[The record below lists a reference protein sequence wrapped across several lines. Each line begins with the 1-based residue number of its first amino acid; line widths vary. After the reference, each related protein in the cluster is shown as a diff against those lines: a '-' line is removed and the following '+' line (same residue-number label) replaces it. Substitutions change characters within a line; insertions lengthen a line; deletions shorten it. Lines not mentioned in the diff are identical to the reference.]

1 MPVMAPMPLMA
12 PSHSNS
18 LTSAPM
24 STLWFLVGHLNPAG
38 HNGEQVH
45 LPINASRFT
54 VGRRPDSSLCLPFR
68 TVSSDHAEF
77 LSDSNQLIL
86 RDLGST
92 NGTYVN
98 GHRLSEP
105 TELQQDDLVQFADV
119 ALRLQRHAGAV
130 TAATLQED
138 VYDQALALVQ
148 FDKLMTERQV
158 TPYYQPIVDLASGET
173 IAYEVLGRSR
183 LYGIETPGAMFR
195 AASKLNLEVQLSNML
210 RWEGVLQSSCFT
222 TLPHL
227 FVNTHPR
234 ELVEAGLIEAMRA
247 IRETRPLQPL
257 TLEIHEGAVSNVK
270 QMIEIRAALADLD
283 IRLAFDDFG
292 AGQARLV
299 ELVNV
304 KPDYLKFDITLIHE
318 LDEASSQK
326 QQMVSSLVRMV
337 RDIGIAPL
345 AECVER
351 EQESAICIDLGFELA
366 QGYLFGKP
374 APGTCF

>member
-1 MPVMAPMPLMA
+1 VL
-12 PSHSNS
+12 H
-18 LTSAPM
+18 
-24 STLWFLVGHLNPAG
+24 
-38 HNGEQVH
+38 
-45 LPINASRFT
+45 
-54 VGRRPDSSLCLPFR
+54 
-68 TVSSDHAEF
+68 
-77 LSDSNQLIL
+77 
-86 RDLGST
+86 DLGST

-98 GHRLSEP
+98 GNRLSGAI
-105 TELQQDDLVQFADV
+105 ELKQDDLVQFADV

-130 TAATLQED
+130 TSATIQED

-148 FDKLMTERQV
+148 FDKLMSERQV
-158 TPYYQPIVDLASGET
+158 SPYYQPIVDLASGET

-195 AASKLNLEVQLSNML
+195 AAAKLNLEVQLSNML
-210 RWEGVLQSSCFT
+210 RWEGVLQSSCFAT
-222 TLPHL
+222 SPHL

-234 ELVEAGLIEAMRA
+234 ELVETGLIDAMRA

-257 TLEIHEGAVSNVK
+257 TLEIHEGAVTNVK

-304 KPDYLKFDITLIHE
+304 KPDYLKFDITLIHD

-326 QQMVSSLVRMV
+326 QQMVSSLVRMA
-337 RDIGIAPL
+337 RDIGIVPL
-345 AECVER
+345 AEGVER
-351 EQESAICIDLGFELA
+351 DEESCICSDLGFELG
-366 QGYLFGKP
+366 QGFFYGKP

>member
-1 MPVMAPMPLMA
+1 MPLLA
-12 PSHSNS
+12 PPNSYS
-18 LTSAPM
+18 LTNAP
-24 STLWFLVGHLNPAG
+24 TTALWFLVGHLSPAG
-38 HNGEQVH
+38 HSGEQVH
-45 LPINASRFT
+45 IPINASRFT

-68 TVSSDHAEF
+68 TVSSNHAEF
-77 LSDSNQLIL
+77 VTEPCRLVLH
-86 RDLGST
+86 DLGST

-98 GHRLSEP
+98 GNRLSGAI
-105 TELQQDDLVQFADV
+105 ELKQDDLVQFADV

-130 TAATLQED
+130 TSATIQED

-148 FDKLMTERQV
+148 FDKLMSERQV
-158 TPYYQPIVDLASGET
+158 SPYYQPIVDLASGET

-195 AASKLNLEVQLSNML
+195 AAAKLNLEVQLSNML
-210 RWEGVLQSSCFT
+210 RWEGVLQSSCFAT
-222 TLPHL
+222 PPHL

-234 ELVEAGLIEAMRA
+234 ELIETGLIDAMRA

-257 TLEIHEGAVSNVK
+257 TLEIHEGAVTNVK

-304 KPDYLKFDITLIHE
+304 KPDYLKFDITLIHD
-318 LDEASSQK
+318 LDAASSQK
-326 QQMVSSLVRMV
+326 QQMVSSLVRMA
-337 RDIGIAPL
+337 RDIGIVPL
-345 AECVER
+345 AEGVER
-351 EQESAICIDLGFELA
+351 DEESCICSDLGFELG
-366 QGYLFGKP
+366 QGFFYGKP